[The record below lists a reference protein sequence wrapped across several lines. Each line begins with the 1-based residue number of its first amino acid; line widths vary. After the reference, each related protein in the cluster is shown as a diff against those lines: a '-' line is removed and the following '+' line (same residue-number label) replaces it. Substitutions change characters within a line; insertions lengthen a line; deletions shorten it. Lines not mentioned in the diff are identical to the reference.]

1 MNKEKSMDTFLAANR
16 VSVNGRDRSKILIN
30 FEQDCGRCVSSG
42 ARRVRK
48 SQSNNQGEC
57 NHVQKGQG
65 YILYV
70 L

>member
-1 MNKEKSMDTFLAANR
+1 M
-16 VSVNGRDRSKILIN
+16 NGRDRSKILIN
-30 FEQDCGRCVSSG
+30 FEHGCGRCVSSG